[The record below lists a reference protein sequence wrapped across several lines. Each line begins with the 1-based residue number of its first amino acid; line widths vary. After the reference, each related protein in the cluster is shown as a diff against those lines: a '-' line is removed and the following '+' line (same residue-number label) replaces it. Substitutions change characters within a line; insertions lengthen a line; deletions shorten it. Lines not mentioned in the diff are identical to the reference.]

1 MATTKTQ
8 RIGIWIIAL
17 FMIVGTVGSFA
28 IIILSNKNNQSDKD
42 RFNTLYA
49 QYQTQVAAQTKQLS
63 DKYFPTFSPYLA
75 RATAFDASSVTALG
89 KEDLVTGTGDGIT
102 SQSSFTAYYIGWN
115 PSGKIFDSSFSDDK
129 QSLKAPFS
137 VTPGSVIQGWTQ
149 GVDGM
154 KVGGIREL
162 TIPASLAYGTTGS
175 GADIPPNTPLKFD
188 IFIIPTPTPVAVP
201 DELNTLYTRLY
212 GNGSANGQ

>member
-1 MATTKTQ
+1 MATTKVQ

-17 FMIVGTVGSFA
+17 FMVVGTVGSFA
-28 IIILSNKNNQSDKD
+28 IIILSNKNTQSDQD

-49 QYQTQVAAQTKQLS
+49 KYQADVAAQTKELS
-63 DKYFPTFSPYLA
+63 DKYFPTFSPYLSRPA
-75 RATAFDASSVTALG
+75 AFDAASVTDLG
-89 KEDLVTGTGDGIT
+89 KEDLVTGTGDAIT
-102 SQSSFTAYYIGWN
+102 SSSTFTAYYIGWN
-115 PSGKIFDSSFSDDK
+115 PSGKVFDSSFSDDK
-129 QSLKAPFS
+129 KSLKAPFTAS
-137 VTPGSVIQGWTQ
+137 PGGVIKGWTQ

-162 TIPASLAYGTTGS
+162 TIPAELAYGATGS

-201 DELNTLYTRLY
+201 DELNTLYTRIY
-212 GNGSANGQ
+212 GNK

>member
-1 MATTKTQ
+1 MATTKVQ

-17 FMIVGTVGSFA
+17 FMVVGTVGSFA
-28 IIILSNKNNQSDKD
+28 IIILSNKNNQSDQD

-49 QYQTQVAAQTKQLS
+49 KYQADVAAQTKQES
-63 DKYFPTFSPYLA
+63 DKYFPTFSPYLS
-75 RATAFDASSVTALG
+75 RAAAFDSASVTELG
-89 KEDLVTGTGDGIT
+89 KEDLVTGTGDAIT
-102 SQSSFTAYYIGWN
+102 SDSTFTAYYIGWN

-129 QSLKAPFS
+129 KSLKAPFTAS
-137 VTPGSVIQGWTQ
+137 PGGVIKGWTQ

-162 TIPASLAYGTTGS
+162 TIPAELAYGSTGS

-188 IFIIPTPTPVAVP
+188 IFIVPTPTPVAVP
-201 DELNTLYTRLY
+201 DELNTLYSRIY
-212 GNGSANGQ
+212 GNK